1 MQSSKIL
8 QETKSIIL
16 AILSFISLYTIGL
29 VSHAADQPLPLM
41 DAGLWACHVTLVSLW
56 VGPVIVYAII
66 KFIPNS
72 KFSKDDLLNGLKQFA
87 PLAIFSA
94 LFASVTGAAQAWVYA
109 GGALP
114 KGEYLYLILAKITL
128 IIILLPLGLLNN
140 RRIAKDKS
148 EFTKSYRYELV
159 LMFLVIMVAGIL
171 ATTSPLSN

>member
-1 MQSSKIL
+1 M
-8 QETKSIIL
+8 
-16 AILSFISLYTIGL
+16 
-29 VSHAADQPLPLM
+29 
-41 DAGLWACHVTLVSLW
+41 
-56 VGPVIVYAII
+56 
-66 KFIPNS
+66 
-72 KFSKDDLLNGLKQFA
+72 
-87 PLAIFSA
+87 AIFSA

-114 KGEYLYLILAKITL
+114 KGEYLYLILAKIAL
-128 IIILLPLGLLNN
+128 IIILLPFGLLNN